1 MKKLSAVLATLIC
14 TVSIVYSA
22 ADVSTYLQV
31 KKNSMQ
37 EQGITYTVIL
47 PGEYESD
54 SKRKFTIS
62 ERGNSKLFES
72 EEYGG
77 NKYLVCDNK
86 MYQLPDLPE
95 SSKVTLLSAIVLPE
109 DAKENIEYDFKTLE
123 NLNYK
128 EFVLLNKGIAN
139 GYRCQAL
146 EKVVSEKKM
155 LDEYNKPFTVQR
167 VLKFY
172 VTELYGYPTRIEHII
187 RSKYKK
193 ETDWNSAVQKENTVN
208 IINFSNDISK
218 KMLTLPKNT
227 FVINSSNMSSFN
239 ANEMKQQYMQKLK
252 EQYDE
257 DD

>member
-1 MKKLSAVLATLIC
+1 MKKISIAFASLMFM
-14 TVSIVYSA
+14 VSFVSA
-22 ADVSTYLQV
+22 ADVATYLQV

-47 PGEYESD
+47 PGEYEGAD
-54 SKRKFTIS
+54 KRKFIIS
-62 ERGNSKLFES
+62 ERGDSKLFES

-77 NKYLVCDNK
+77 NKYLFCDKK
-86 MYQLPDLPE
+86 MYQLPVLPE
-95 SSKVTLLSAIVLPE
+95 SSRGTLLSAIVLPE
-109 DAKENIEYDFKTLE
+109 DAKENIEYDFKDLE

-172 VTELYGYPTRIEHII
+172 IAEQYGYPTRIEHII
-187 RSKYKK
+187 RSKYKR
-193 ETDWNSAVQKENTVN
+193 ETEWKSAVQKKETVN
-208 IINFSNDISK
+208 IVNFSNNISN
-218 KMLTLPKNT
+218 KMLSLPKNT
-227 FVINSSNMSSFN
+227 FIINSSNMSSFN
-239 ANEMKQQYMQKLK
+239 EEETKQQYLKKLK